1 MITRRC
7 GAASPRRYKKDGSV
21 IETKQKE
28 RLRRLSE
35 CLKRSGRIHLK
46 EAARILEVSEMTIR
60 RDLGADT
67 EGPIPMSLLGGYIVS
82 VTQPGTLATN
92 EPQADV
98 FTPDQTEEL
107 YIPNLAASM
116 VTDDDVIFFDNGI
129 EMATLISLIPDEI
142 NFTGICYS
150 HNVFLALSQKKNA
163 TALLCGGEYRPKSD
177 SFYSPTLPSLLDS
190 INPKKA
196 FISAAGVHS
205 TYGVTCYNID
215 DLPMK
220 KKAMEKSIRKIL
232 LAQYNLFDEVATA
245 NMGEL
250 SQFDVVVTNRQL
262 SDEYEAYCR
271 NGFVK
276 VIY

>member
-1 MITRRC
+1 MITKRC

-82 VTQPGTLATN
+82 VTQPGTLVTN

-196 FISAAGVHS
+196 FISASGVHS

-232 LAQYNLFDEVATA
+232 LVQYNLFDEVATA

>member
-1 MITRRC
+1 M
-7 GAASPRRYKKDGSV
+7 

-35 CLKRSGRIHLK
+35 CIKRSGRIHLK

-60 RDLGADT
+60 RDLSADT

-82 VTQPGTLATN
+82 VTQPANLITQ
-92 EPQADV
+92 EKHQQADV

-116 VTDDDVIFFDNGI
+116 VSEDDVIFFDNGI

-196 FISAAGVHS
+196 FISAAGVHG

-215 DLPMK
+215 DLLMK

-232 LAQYNLFDEVATA
+232 LAPYNLFDEVATA

-250 SQFDVVVTNRQL
+250 SQFDVIITNRQL
-262 SDEYEAYCR
+262 SDEYETYCR

-276 VIY
+276 VIF

>member
-1 MITRRC
+1 M
-7 GAASPRRYKKDGSV
+7 

-60 RDLGADT
+60 RDLSADA

-82 VTQPGTLATN
+82 VTQPANLLAQ
-92 EPQADV
+92 EPQADI

-116 VTDDDVIFFDNGI
+116 VTEDDVIFFDNGI
-129 EMATLISLIPDEI
+129 EMATLISLIPEDI

-177 SFYSPTLPSLLDS
+177 SFYNPTQPSLLDS

-196 FISAAGVHS
+196 FISAAGVHGNF
-205 TYGVTCYNID
+205 GVTCYNLD

-232 LAQYNLFDEVATA
+232 LAPYNLFDEVATA

-250 SQFDVVVTNRQL
+250 SQFDVIVTNRQL
-262 SDEYEAYCR
+262 SDEYETYCR

>member
-1 MITRRC
+1 MITKRC

-177 SFYSPTLPSLLDS
+177 SFYNPTLPSLLDS

-196 FISAAGVHS
+196 FISASGVHS

-232 LAQYNLFDEVATA
+232 LVQYNLFDEVATA

>member
-1 MITRRC
+1 MQLELSC
-7 GAASPRRYKKDGSV
+7 VYKKDCSV

-35 CLKRSGRIHLK
+35 CIKRSGRIHLK

-60 RDLGADT
+60 RDLNADT
-67 EGPIPMSLLGGYIVS
+67 EGPIPMSLLGGYVVS
-82 VTQPGTLATN
+82 VTLPSSHTTHD
-92 EPQADV
+92 PQADI
-98 FTPDQTEEL
+98 FTLDQAEEL
-107 YIPNLAASM
+107 YIPNLAASL
-116 VTDDDVIFFDNGI
+116 VSEDDVIFFDNGI
-129 EMATLISLIPDEI
+129 EIATLISLIPEEI
-142 NFTGICYS
+142 SFTGICYS

-177 SFYSPTLPSLLDS
+177 SFYNPAQQSLLDS

-196 FISAAGVHS
+196 FISVAGIHS
-205 TYGVTCYNID
+205 TYGVTCYNLD
-215 DLPMK
+215 DLPIK
-220 KKAMEKSIRKIL
+220 KKAMDKSIRKIL
-232 LAQYNLFDEVATA
+232 LAKYNQFDEVATA
-245 NMGEL
+245 NMGDL
-250 SQFDVVVTNRQL
+250 SQFDVVITNRPL

>member
-1 MITRRC
+1 M
-7 GAASPRRYKKDGSV
+7 

-60 RDLGADT
+60 RDLSADA

-82 VTQPGTLATN
+82 VTQPANLVAQ
-92 EPQADV
+92 EQQADV

-116 VTDDDVIFFDNGI
+116 VIEDDVIFFDNGI
-129 EMATLISLIPDEI
+129 EMATLISLIPEEI
-142 NFTGICYS
+142 SFTGICYS

-177 SFYSPTLPSLLDS
+177 SFYNPSLPSLLDS

-220 KKAMEKSIRKIL
+220 KKAMGKSIRKIL
-232 LAQYNLFDEVATA
+232 LAPYNLFDEVATA

-250 SQFDVVVTNRQL
+250 SQFDVIVTNRQL
-262 SDEYEAYCR
+262 SDEYETYCR